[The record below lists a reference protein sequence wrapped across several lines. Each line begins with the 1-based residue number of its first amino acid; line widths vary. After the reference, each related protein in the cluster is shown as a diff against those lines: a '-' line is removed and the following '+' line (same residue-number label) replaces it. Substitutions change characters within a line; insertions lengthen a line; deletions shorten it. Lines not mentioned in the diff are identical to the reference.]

1 MAKTVVGGSPAN
13 SIATKH
19 GSKVVGMGKNKG
31 GKGKGKAGFS
41 HGPHL
46 KKM

>member
-31 GKGKGKAGFS
+31 GKGKKAGFA
-41 HGPHL
+41 HGPVG

>member
-19 GSKVVGMGKNKG
+19 GSKVVGMGKSKS
-31 GKGKGKAGFS
+31 GKGKKAGFA
-41 HGPHL
+41 HGPVG